1 LLIDSTKQKHTMET
15 INDQQTKGL
24 SSKGALWTGRIMSSI
39 IVLFL
44 LVDAIMKVVEAR
56 PSMEGSV
63 QLGWPEQDVQG
74 IGIVLLLA
82 TVLYVIPR
90 TSILGAIILTGYLGG
105 ATAVMVRAM
114 QPGHPYLFPVVFG
127 VLVWAGLF
135 LRDEKLR
142 ALIPLRN

>member
-1 LLIDSTKQKHTMET
+1 MET
-15 INDQQTKGL
+15 SNIQQPKVF
-24 SSKGALWTGRIMSSI
+24 SSKGAVWTGRII
-39 IVLFL
+39 TGVIVLFL
-44 LVDAIMKVVEAR
+44 LMDAFMKVVESGPA
-56 PSMEGSV
+56 MEGSV
-63 QLGWPEQDVQG
+63 QLGWPEQAVQG

-82 TVLYVIPR
+82 TVLYIIPR

-105 ATAVMVRAM
+105 ATAVMLRAM

-142 ALIPLRN
+142 IMIPLKKEKD

>member
-1 LLIDSTKQKHTMET
+1 MET
-15 INDQQTKGL
+15 INVQQPQAL
-24 SSKGALWTGRIMSSI
+24 SGKGALWTGRII
-39 IVLFL
+39 TGIVVLFL
-44 LVDAIMKVVEAR
+44 LVDAIMKVIESGPA
-56 PSMEGSV
+56 MEGSV
-63 QLGWPEQDVQG
+63 QLGWPEQAVQG
-74 IGIVLLLA
+74 IGIVLLSA
-82 TVLYVIPR
+82 TILYVIPR

-142 ALIPLRN
+142 ALIPLRKEGI

>member
-1 LLIDSTKQKHTMET
+1 MET
-15 INDQQTKGL
+15 NNNNPKAFSG
-24 SSKGALWTGRIMSSI
+24 KGALWTGRIITGI

-44 LVDAIMKVVEAR
+44 LMDALMKVVESGPA
-56 PSMEGSV
+56 MEGSV
-63 QLGWPEQDVQG
+63 QLGWPEPAVQT

-82 TVLYVIPR
+82 TILYIIPR

-142 ALIPLRN
+142 GLIPLRKEKD

>member
-1 LLIDSTKQKHTMET
+1 MET
-15 INDQQTKGL
+15 INVQQPQAL
-24 SSKGALWTGRIMSSI
+24 SGKGALWTGRII
-39 IVLFL
+39 TGIVVLFL
-44 LVDAIMKVVEAR
+44 LVDAIMKVIESGPA
-56 PSMEGSV
+56 MEGSV
-63 QLGWPEQDVQG
+63 KLGWPEQAVQG
-74 IGIVLLLA
+74 IGIVLLSA
-82 TVLYVIPR
+82 TILYVIPR

-142 ALIPLRN
+142 ALIPLRKEGI

>member
-1 LLIDSTKQKHTMET
+1 MET
-15 INDQQTKGL
+15 TNAQQSKTFSG
-24 SSKGALWTGRIMSSI
+24 KGALWTGRII
-39 IVLFL
+39 TGVIVLFL
-44 LVDAIMKVVEAR
+44 LMDALMKVVESGPA
-56 PSMEGSV
+56 MEGSV
-63 QLGWPEQDVQG
+63 QLGWPSTAVQG

-82 TVLYVIPR
+82 TILYVIPR

-105 ATAVMVRAM
+105 ATAVMLRAM

-142 ALIPLRN
+142 TMIPLRKEKD

>member
-1 LLIDSTKQKHTMET
+1 MET
-15 INDQQTKGL
+15 INVQQSKAFSG
-24 SSKGALWTGRIMSSI
+24 KGARWAGRIITGI

-44 LVDAIMKVVEAR
+44 FMDAIMKVVESGPA
-56 PSMEGSV
+56 MEGSA
-63 QLGWPEQDVQG
+63 QLGWPEQAVQS

-82 TVLYVIPR
+82 TILYVIPK

-114 QPGHPYLFPVVFG
+114 QPGHPYWFPLVFG

-135 LRDEKLR
+135 LRDENLR
-142 ALIPLRN
+142 AMIPFRRGGN